1 MHGNLTKLRQAEAS
15 TQKCISDVQ
24 AVGTED
30 IGKEAVKIVE
40 AVREMI
46 WNDPSTRLVYENLR
60 GHGFSAEDAVTEI
73 ALRHIEC
80 LCELSQSNAVCSKAD
95 Q

>member
-1 MHGNLTKLRQAEAS
+1 VHGNLTKLRQAEAS
-15 TQKCISDVQ
+15 IQRCVSKLQT
-24 AVGTED
+24 VGTQD
-30 IGKEAVKIVE
+30 IKEAVKIVD

-46 WNDPSTRLVYENLR
+46 WNESRMRLAYENLR
-60 GHGFSAEDAVTEI
+60 NQGFSAEDAVTEI

-80 LCELSQSNAVCSKAD
+80 LCELSQSNSVWSKAG